1 MGGRPFQR
9 ERLVREHCPTMSR
22 SRALPLALLFSAYL
36 AALVASAIVAVRVD
50 LFGWDVDITKWTQRN
65 LLQSSGWPREILFW
79 MGLRG
84 VAGVTFAAL
93 LALLWRR
100 RERVVA
106 VMSVVLIGL
115 PDLFNIA
122 LREIIGRPRPTTDL
136 VDVFNGGTQG
146 SSYPSGHSLHVIL
159 FYGFLIYLLPRFLP
173 SRRLRLALYIL
184 LVLYIMVTGLWLI
197 YDGRHWFTDVMGGY
211 LYGGFYLLALIVG
224 TRRMEEAVRRPGGLP
239 LPAWTPKLIR
249 RPLQYLLSA

>member
-1 MGGRPFQR
+1 M
-9 ERLVREHCPTMSR
+9 T
-22 SRALPLALLFSAYL
+22 RARTLLPLILLFSAYL

-50 LFGWDVDITKWTQRN
+50 LFGWDVDITRWVQRN
-65 LLQSSGWPREILFW
+65 LFQSSSLAREALFW

-93 LALLWRR
+93 LAFLWWRR
-100 RERVVA
+100 QRVAA
-106 VMSVVLIGL
+106 VMSLALIGL
-115 PDLFNIA
+115 PDLFNIP

-136 VDVFNGGTQG
+136 VEVIVGFGGIQG
-146 SSYPSGHSLHVIL
+146 SSFPSGHALHVLL
-159 FYGFLIYLLPRFLP
+159 FYGFVMYLLPRYLS
-173 SRRLRLALYIL
+173 SRRLIFALYFL
-184 LVLYIMVTGLWLI
+184 LVIYITWTGLWLI

-224 TRRMEEAVRRPGGLP
+224 TRLMEEAVRRPGGLP